1 MQTNS
6 IPYVLGSD
14 SITVYLKGKPYP
26 INKQAHTYPMVLAAV
41 KSGDVKALENA
52 INIRQGIADDL
63 SKTSKL
69 VRVEKD
75 KIFYADREV
84 QGLIASRIFETI
96 RLGLDTSPMVKFLE
110 RLMQNPSKRA
120 VDELFGFMEACTL
133 PITPDGYFLAYKR
146 VNNDYY
152 DVHSRTVLNKPAEL
166 MTQEDYKC
174 IAVVQGKKSEV
185 TVAVVDGVSTVS
197 MPRNLVNDDRDQ
209 TCSEG
214 LHFCS
219 YNYLSSFGGARVV
232 VLKIDPADVVS
243 IPSDYNN
250 SKGRTAKYQVVDE
263 LELNGSMPAKQIQDG
278 FVDTYSKKPAKVY
291 QPVVA
296 PVVANPDVLSD
307 SVVRGILSGLA
318 ADAYS
323 VSQLAKMHNRSERTI
338 RRIRDRESYKHVA

>member
-1 MQTNS
+1 MNT

-26 INKQAHTYPMVLAAV
+26 INKQAHTYQMVLSAV

-52 INIRQGIADDL
+52 INIRQGIADGL
-63 SKTSKL
+63 SKASKL
-69 VRVEKD
+69 VRVENN

-84 QGLIASRIFETI
+84 QGLIASRIFETL

-133 PITPDGYFLAYKR
+133 PITPDGCFLAYKR
-146 VNNDYY
+146 VDVDYY
-152 DVHSRTVLNKPAEL
+152 DIHSRTVLNKPADKL
-166 MTQEDYKC
+166 TATDHVDLCRK
-174 IAVVQGKKSEV
+174 QGNKQEV
-185 TVAVVDGVSTVS
+185 TVEVVDGVTTVS
-197 MPRNLVNDDRDQ
+197 MPRNLVNDNKDQ

-219 YNYLSSFGGARVV
+219 YDYLNSFGGARVV

-263 LELNGSMPAKQIQDG
+263 LELNGRMPATKIQDG
-278 FVDTYSKKPAKVY
+278 FVSDYSSNPG
-291 QPVVA
+291 VV
-296 PVVANPDVLSD
+296 PVANPDVLKD
-307 SVVRGILSGLA
+307 ADVKFIRFHLHLGNHNVAELA
-318 ADAYS
+318 DMF
-323 VSQLAKMHNRSERTI
+323 KRSERTI
-338 RRIRDRESYKHVA
+338 RRIRDRESYKHVK

>member
-1 MQTNS
+1 
-6 IPYVLGSD
+6 
-14 SITVYLKGKPYP
+14 
-26 INKQAHTYPMVLAAV
+26 
-41 KSGDVKALENA
+41 
-52 INIRQGIADDL
+52 
-63 SKTSKL
+63 
-69 VRVEKD
+69 
-75 KIFYADREV
+75 
-84 QGLIASRIFETI
+84 
-96 RLGLDTSPMVKFLE
+96 MVKFLE

-152 DVHSRTVLNKPAEL
+152 DVHSRTVLNKPAAL
-166 MTQEDYKC
+166 MTQEDHKR

-197 MPRNLVNDDRDQ
+197 MPRNLVNDDKDQ

-278 FVDTYSKKPAKVY
+278 FVDTYSKKPTAFI
-291 QPVVA
+291 PVST
-296 PVVANPDVLSD
+296 VVANPDLLSD
-307 SVVRGILSGLA
+307 DDVRTIRRRAASGLF
-318 ADAYS
+318 YTKE
-323 VSQLAKMHNRSERTI
+323 LAKQFNRSERTI
-338 RRIRDRESYKHVA
+338 RRIRDYEAYKHVA